1 MVDRGEQEAVMEM
14 EKSLSGEIWIFLSQ
28 VKVPMVNSLPWSPA
42 SGVCCQRSPSRWTEG
57 QNPQSNN

>member
-28 VKVPMVNSLPWSPA
+28 V
-42 SGVCCQRSPSRWTEG
+42 EG
-57 QNPQSNN
+57 ANG